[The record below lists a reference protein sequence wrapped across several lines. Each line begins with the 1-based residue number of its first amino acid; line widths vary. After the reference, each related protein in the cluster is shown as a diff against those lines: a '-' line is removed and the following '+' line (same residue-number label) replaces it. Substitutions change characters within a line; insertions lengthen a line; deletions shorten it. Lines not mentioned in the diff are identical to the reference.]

1 VPELSSSDELDGL
14 SFESSGDNE
23 EVSLDFESDLDVE
36 SNDLDLGDLNESSDD
51 LEFSSLE
58 LDSADDTL
66 PEFEENLS
74 FDEEEMDL
82 PELTDEISDD
92 LDSELESLAG
102 DDIELPTLETPTDD
116 LNELPELDDDFDIS
130 VVTPTEELESV
141 DEVAAEYKEE
151 LPSLDDAVDGDDFP
165 PLGDI
170 DDLDLDNL
178 DSDLDFLSGTDESE
192 TKLDLAR
199 AYIDMEDQDGAREI
213 LQEVLEEGTD
223 EQKQEATKLMDGLV

>member
-1 VPELSSSDELDGL
+1 
-14 SFESSGDNE
+14 
-23 EVSLDFESDLDVE
+23 
-36 SNDLDLGDLNESSDD
+36 
-51 LEFSSLE
+51 
-58 LDSADDTL
+58 
-66 PEFEENLS
+66 
-74 FDEEEMDL
+74 MDL
-82 PELTDEISDD
+82 PELTDEISGD

-116 LNELPELDDDFDIS
+116 LDELPELDDDFDLAVAAPS
-130 VVTPTEELESV
+130 EELESAE
-141 DEVAAEYKEE
+141 EVAAEYKEE

-165 PLGDI
+165 PLGDL
-170 DDLDLDNL
+170 DDIDLDNL